1 MKFISLGKI
10 NKKIFLL
17 LFIYIIIIS
26 LNNSIISLIKS
37 EEKYQ
42 IGNIILRYIINFSSF
57 LLYILPEYIIKKKSS
72 ISVKKDKQKQKQENG
87 NNRVVYLYSNTSKKM
102 SLKNYLI
109 LFLIFLLHYILIIF
123 GPEIYLIIYGDKF
136 KIFSN
141 EFIVPISLLF
151 LYLIFRIL
159 HKMNFYKHQYLSFLI
174 IFFFDLMKFLVFIFA
189 IKIKEINF
197 NLSYDLLY
205 LIPLII
211 YVLIGSIQIYLIK
224 RYLYNKYFSP
234 FFVIFIEGIV
244 FEIISIILL
253 PIFLNVECGKDL
265 QPILCEMKSVSSL
278 AIILNIFQGILVSIK
293 EFLRIKILDD
303 FTVFH
308 IMILDSIGILV
319 DDIYSL
325 ISDYNTPQLI
335 LSIFTFLI
343 TILFLSIFIE
353 IIELNFCGLNFNLKK
368 NITRRAV
375 VEKDKI
381 YDINNI
387 NEDEDED
394 NNSEIILNNDKK
406 DEDIYS
412 VY

>member
-87 NNRVVYLYSNTSKKM
+87 NNKVVYLYSNTSKKM

-123 GPEIYLIIYGDKF
+123 GPEIYLIIYDDKF

-151 LYLIFRIL
+151 L
-159 HKMNFYKHQYLSFLI
+159 
-174 IFFFDLMKFLVFIFA
+174 IFFFFFLKFLVFIFA